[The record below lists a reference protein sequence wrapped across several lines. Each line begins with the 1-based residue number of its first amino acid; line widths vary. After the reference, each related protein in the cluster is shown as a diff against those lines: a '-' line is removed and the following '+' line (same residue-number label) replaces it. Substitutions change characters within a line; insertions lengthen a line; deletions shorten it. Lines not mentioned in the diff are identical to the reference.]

1 MLKYLRSAL
10 ALLFVSPILLH
21 SDIIIYGIVHS
32 TNNTR

>member
-21 SDIIIYGIVHS
+21 SDIIIYGDVY
-32 TNNTR
+32 